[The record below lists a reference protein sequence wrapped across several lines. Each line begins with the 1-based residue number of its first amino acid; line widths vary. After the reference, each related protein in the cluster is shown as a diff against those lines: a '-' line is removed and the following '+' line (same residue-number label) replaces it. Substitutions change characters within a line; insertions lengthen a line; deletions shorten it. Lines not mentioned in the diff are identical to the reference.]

1 MVDISRGTTG
11 VVLPAAVSNEI
22 WQGVQNQSV
31 VQQVARRIPI
41 TGAGVT
47 VPMITGDS
55 VAAWEGETDAFAVS
69 NATLSNK
76 TVTPYKLGLIT
87 TFSSEFRR
95 DLPTLYA
102 ALVDRLPAAIAKKF
116 DTTVLH
122 GTDNPGTGFG
132 DLSGVPTQE
141 FDGVAEVAAAVRR
154 SRLACRCVHLGHHR
168 HGSVHGVL
176 GAAEHQGSGAAPEPS
191 RGLYNRFGGQVVR
204 SQHAY
209 SAADPT
215 VGFVGDFA
223 NYAVW
228 GAVGGIEVSVSDQAT
243 VGSIDLWAQDM
254 FALRVKAT
262 MAFGV
267 RDDQRLR
274 PLHQRCLIDW

>member
-141 FDGVAEVAAAVRR
+141 FDGVAEVAAAVTAITTGVPDA
-154 SRLACRCVHLGHHR
+154 SISATIATAQ
-168 HGSVHGVL
+168 SDGVL
-176 GAAEHQGSGAAPEPS
+176 GAAEDTEGRALHQNLDAV
-191 RGLYNRFGGQVVR
+191 YNRFGGQVVR

-243 VGSIDLWAQDM
+243 VGSINLWAQDM

-267 RDDQRLR
+267 RDDDAFVRY
-274 PLHQRCLIDW
+274 INAA